1 MIQMSA
7 VKVLVVDDSL
17 LFREMLARGLS
28 ADKNIEVVATAKDAF
43 DARDKIL
50 EYHPDVMT
58 LDIEMPRM
66 NGLEFLRKLMPQYPI
81 PTIVIS
87 GASNSVFEAIQIGA
101 VDFVKKP
108 EANSLS
114 ARSEFI
120 EDLIIKVKTAV
131 VAKIQKSQRFRPA
144 AVHKNHER
152 NICSKVKVIAIGAST
167 GGTVAFANLLTSIEP
182 PLPGIVV
189 VQHIPPVFSEMFA
202 KRLNSITPFEV
213 KEAQSGDR
221 VLPGTVLIAPGSQH
235 MQVKKSGMDYFVN
248 CFSGEKVN
256 GHCPSV
262 DVLFQSVAPL
272 GGQAIGVILTGMGYD
287 GAKGL
292 LQMRKAG
299 AKTIGQDEKSCVVY
313 GMPKAAFN
321 IGAVEIEVSLNKI
334 GEKICSFV

>member
-1 MIQMSA
+1 MSA

-87 GASNSVFEAIQIGA
+87 GASNSVFEAIHIGA

-108 EANSLS
+108 EPNSLS
-114 ARSEFI
+114 ARNEFI

-131 VAKIQKSQRFRPA
+131 VAKIQKSQCFRPA
-144 AVHKNHER
+144 AVHKNHEK

-167 GGTVAFANLLTSIEP
+167 GGTVAFANLLTSMEP

-202 KRLNSITPFEV
+202 KRLNTITPFEV

-221 VLPGTVLIAPGSQH
+221 ILPGTVLIAPGSQH
-235 MQVKKSGMDYFVN
+235 MQVKKSGVDYFVN
-248 CFSGEKVN
+248 CFAGEKVN

-262 DVLFQSVAPL
+262 DVLFQSVASL
-272 GGQAIGVILTGMGYD
+272 GVQAIGVILTGMGYD

-321 IGAVEIEVSLNKI
+321 IGAVEMELSLNKI

>member
-1 MIQMSA
+1 MMQMSA

-131 VAKIQKSQRFRPA
+131 VAKIQKAQRFHPA
-144 AVHKNHER
+144 AVHKNHGI
-152 NICSKVKVIAIGAST
+152 N
-167 GGTVAFANLLTSIEP
+167 
-182 PLPGIVV
+182 PLV
-189 VQHIPPVFSEMFA
+189 
-202 KRLNSITPFEV
+202 
-213 KEAQSGDR
+213 
-221 VLPGTVLIAPGSQH
+221 
-235 MQVKKSGMDYFVN
+235 
-248 CFSGEKVN
+248 CF
-256 GHCPSV
+256 
-262 DVLFQSVAPL
+262 
-272 GGQAIGVILTGMGYD
+272 I
-287 GAKGL
+287 
-292 LQMRKAG
+292 
-299 AKTIGQDEKSCVVY
+299 
-313 GMPKAAFN
+313 
-321 IGAVEIEVSLNKI
+321 
-334 GEKICSFV
+334 